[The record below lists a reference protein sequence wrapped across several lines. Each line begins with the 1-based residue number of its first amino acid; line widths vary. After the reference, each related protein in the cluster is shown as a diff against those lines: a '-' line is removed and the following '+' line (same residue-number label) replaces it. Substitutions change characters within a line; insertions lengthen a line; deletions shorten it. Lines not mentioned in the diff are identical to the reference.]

1 MNCGDMVIVK
11 SDDGVSA
18 GGFRIDSCLL
28 GGQFGRQKGGS
39 GEENRNE
46 ESASDYAVPAGL
58 ALVMDKP
65 TIPQAL
71 KTALARPGAMS
82 MLDEDTFNALM
93 DAVDPSPKSS
103 TSGSSKGG
111 AKKRASRRAGKS
123 SGGRKTRRR
132 QRR

>member
-28 GGQFGRQKGGS
+28 GGQFSRQKGGS
-39 GEENRNE
+39 K
-46 ESASDYAVPAGL
+46 ESEPQNDYAVPAGL

-65 TIPQAL
+65 NVPQAL
-71 KTALARPGAMS
+71 KTALSRPGAMS

-93 DAVDPSPKSS
+93 DAVDPAHKDA
-103 TSGSSKGG
+103 GSSKGG
-111 AKKRASRRAGKS
+111 GKRRASRRSGKAN
-123 SGGRKTRRR
+123 GGRKTRRKDR
-132 QRR
+132 K

>member
-28 GGQFGRQKGGS
+28 GGQFSRQSGG
-39 GEENRNE
+39 GKEAE
-46 ESASDYAVPAGL
+46 ADSDYAVPAGL
-58 ALVMDKP
+58 SIVMDKP

-71 KTALARPGAMS
+71 KTALAKPGALS

-93 DAVDPSPKSS
+93 DAVDPVQKEE
-103 TSGSSKGG
+103 TTSKGG
-111 AKKRASRRAGKS
+111 AKRKASRKAGKS
-123 SGGRKTRRR
+123 KGGRKTRRR
-132 QRR
+132 THK